1 MASRIPRSDLP
12 PDPLRDRLKEVRL
25 GLLRLHK
32 ALIDAERGEIERR
45 SGPMSSGHFLQML
58 IQDEAFAWLRP
69 FSELIV
75 QMDEAFAT
83 REPIEEEAARAY
95 VRQVVALLAPGE
107 GTPPAAHRL
116 DELRRRDGTVL
127 GAHEE
132 LTRRL
137 AAFPSAE

>member
-1 MASRIPRSDLP
+1 MASRTPRPELP
-12 PDPLRDRLKEVRL
+12 PDPIRDRLKEVRL

-83 REPIEEEAARAY
+83 REPIPEENARAY
-95 VRQVVALLAPGE
+95 VRQVVALLAPA
-107 GTPPAAHRL
+107 PPAAHRL
-116 DELRRRDGTVL
+116 DELRRREGTVL

-132 LTRRL
+132 LTRRI
-137 AAFPSAE
+137 AAFPSGAE

>member
-1 MASRIPRSDLP
+1 MASRTPRPEIP
-12 PDPLRDRLKEVRL
+12 PDPTRDRLKEVRL
-25 GLLRLHK
+25 ALLRLHK

-45 SGPMSSGHFLQML
+45 NGPMSSGHFLQML

-83 REPIEEEAARAY
+83 REPIAEENARAY
-95 VRQVVALLAPGE
+95 VRQVVALLAPS
-107 GTPPAAHRL
+107 HRL
-116 DELRRRDGTVL
+116 DELRRREGTVL

-132 LTRRL
+132 LTRRI
-137 AAFPSAE
+137 AAFPSGAE

>member
-1 MASRIPRSDLP
+1 MASRIPRPQLP
-12 PDPLRDRLKEVRL
+12 PDPVRDGLKDVRL

-45 SGPMSSGHFLQML
+45 SGPMSGGRFLQML

-83 REPIEEEAARAY
+83 REPIAEENARAY
-95 VRQVVALLAPGE
+95 VRQVVALLAPAP
-107 GTPPAAHRL
+107 TAVHRL
-116 DELRRRDGTVL
+116 DELRRREGSVL

-132 LTRRL
+132 LTRRI
-137 AAFPSAE
+137 AAFPGGAG

>member
-1 MASRIPRSDLP
+1 MASRIPRPELP
-12 PDPLRDRLKEVRL
+12 PDPIRDRLKDVRL

-45 SGPMSSGHFLQML
+45 NGPLSSGHFLQLL
-58 IQDEAFAWLRP
+58 IQDEALAWLRP

-83 REPIEEEAARAY
+83 REPIPEENARAY
-95 VRQVVALLAPGE
+95 VRQVVALLAPA
-107 GTPPAAHRL
+107 PAVHRL
-116 DELRRRDGTVL
+116 DELRRREGTVL

-132 LTRRL
+132 LTRRI
-137 AAFPSAE
+137 AAFPPGDE

>member
-1 MASRIPRSDLP
+1 MATRISRPDLP
-12 PDPLRDRLKEVRL
+12 PDPIRDRLKEIRL

-75 QMDEAFAT
+75 QMDETFAA
-83 REPIEEEAARAY
+83 REPIEEGDARA
-95 VRQVVALLAPGE
+95 
-107 GTPPAAHRL
+107 
-116 DELRRRDGTVL
+116 
-127 GAHEE
+127 
-132 LTRRL
+132 
-137 AAFPSAE
+137 

>member
-1 MASRIPRSDLP
+1 MESRIPRPELP
-12 PDPLRDRLKEVRL
+12 PDPLRDRLKDVRL

-45 SGPMSSGHFLQML
+45 DGPMSSGHFLQML

-83 REPIEEEAARAY
+83 REPIPEENARAY
-95 VRQVVALLAPGE
+95 VQQVVALLAPA
-107 GTPPAAHRL
+107 PPAPHRL
-116 DELRRRDGTVL
+116 DELRRREGSVL

-132 LTRRL
+132 LTRRI
-137 AAFPSAE
+137 AAFPSGPA

>member
-1 MASRIPRSDLP
+1 MASRTPRPESP
-12 PDPLRDRLKEVRL
+12 PDPTRDRLKEVRL
-25 GLLRLHK
+25 ALLRLHK

-58 IQDEAFAWLRP
+58 IQDEAFVWLRP

-83 REPIEEEAARAY
+83 REPIPEENARGY
-95 VRQVVALLAPGE
+95 VQQVVALLAPS
-107 GTPPAAHRL
+107 HRL
-116 DELRRRDGTVL
+116 DELRRREGTVL

-132 LTRRL
+132 LTRRI
-137 AAFPSAE
+137 AAFPSGAE

>member
-1 MASRIPRSDLP
+1 MASRIPRPELP
-12 PDPLRDRLKEVRL
+12 PDPIRDRLKEVRL

-83 REPIEEEAARAY
+83 REPIAQENARAY
-95 VRQVVALLAPGE
+95 VRQVVALLAPA
-107 GTPPAAHRL
+107 PPAAHRL
-116 DELRRRDGTVL
+116 DELRRREGTVL
-127 GAHEE
+127 AAHEE
-132 LTRRL
+132 LTRRI
-137 AAFPSAE
+137 AAFPSGDE

>member
-1 MASRIPRSDLP
+1 MATRIPRPDLP
-12 PDPLRDRLKEVRL
+12 PDPIRDRLKEIRL

-45 SGPMSSGHFLQML
+45 SGPMTSGHFLQML

-83 REPIEEEAARAY
+83 REPIPEENARDY
-95 VRQVVALLAPGE
+95 VRQVVALLAPGD
-107 GTPPAAHRL
+107 TTHRL
-116 DELRRRDGTVL
+116 DELRRREGTVL
-127 GAHEE
+127 GAHED
-132 LTRRL
+132 LTRRI
-137 AAFPSAE
+137 AAFPPDGA